1 MKNSYLGIIVAR
13 KGSKGIKN
21 KNFLLIN
28 KKENKRVID
37 YTLESTKQA
46 HKLNSIILSS
56 NDERILNRA
65 KKHDLDMIIKRS
77 SKLSDDKS
85 KTVDVVIDAV
95 KKFEKKFY
103 KPEFIVL
110 LQPTS
115 PLRNSKHIDE
125 SICFFNKNKKKY
137 NSLVSVTEYNG
148 THPFKLKKIVKNYI
162 KPFINKTDSEQPR
175 QSMPKVYKL
184 NGLIYIIK
192 TDVLIK
198 KKTFFNLCVPYFIEE
213 KYSLNLDNY
222 EDLVKLRKY
231 IC

>member
-37 YTLESTKQA
+37 YTLQSAKQSR
-46 HKLNSIILSS
+46 KLNSIILSS
-56 NDERILNRA
+56 NDERILNIA
-65 KKHDLDMIIKRS
+65 KKYDLDMLIRRS

-85 KTVDVVIDAV
+85 KTVDAVIDAV
-95 KKFEKKFY
+95 RKFEKKFY
-103 KPEFIVL
+103 KPKFVVL

-115 PLRNSKHIDE
+115 PLRKSKHIDE
-125 SICFFNKNKKKY
+125 SINFFNKNNKKY
-137 NSLVSVTEYNG
+137 NSLVSVSEYHG

-162 KPFINKTDSEQPR
+162 KPFIDKTDSEKPR

-192 TDVLIK
+192 SAILIK

-222 EDLVKLRKY
+222 EDLAKLKKN
-231 IC
+231 I

>member
-1 MKNSYLGIIVAR
+1 MKNNYLGIIVAR

-21 KNFLLIN
+21 KNFLIIN

-37 YTLESTKQA
+37 YTLESAKQA
-46 HKLNSIILSS
+46 HKLNSVILSS

-65 KKHDLDMIIKRS
+65 KKYDLDMIIKRS
-77 SKLSDDKS
+77 SKLSNDNS
-85 KTVDVVIDAV
+85 KTVDAVIDAV

-103 KPEFIVL
+103 KPKFIVL

-115 PLRNSKHIDE
+115 PLRKSKHIDE
-125 SICFFNKNKKKY
+125 SINFFNKNNMKY
-137 NSLVSVTEYNG
+137 NSLVSVSEYNG

-162 KPFINKTDSEQPR
+162 KPFIDKADSEKPR

-198 KKTFFNLCVPYFIEE
+198 KKTFFNLCVPYFIKE

-222 EDLVKLRKY
+222 EDLAKLKKY
-231 IC
+231 T